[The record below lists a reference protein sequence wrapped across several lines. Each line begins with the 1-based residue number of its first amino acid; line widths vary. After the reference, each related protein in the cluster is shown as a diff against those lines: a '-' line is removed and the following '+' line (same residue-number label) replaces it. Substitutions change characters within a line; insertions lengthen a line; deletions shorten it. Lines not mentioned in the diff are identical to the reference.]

1 MAEAEGARQRKRS
14 SVGATGIPSV
24 SHSSVA
30 GEETRRTTRAA
41 SKRAANDDA
50 SRVAYPAAG
59 GQQAKKRAALASLSS
74 HSSLPASRNASP
86 VSEAN
91 AKKRTALASLSNSA
105 NVPILRTGG
114 PAAGAKTGVFGQ
126 LGVGKTKPSAATANS
141 KKSDGEVISG
151 IERKDAVAEKSVSKA
166 SSIILTP
173 DTAED
178 QENVPPPVPKKTTE
192 YNSNF
197 SAPQSAPGSKDASVH
212 SNAAVIAS
220 LERKTLQNLYI
231 SRNSKALHQELG
243 WGSNSHNYTDI
254 DCDLTDPQMC
264 SIYAI
269 DIYEHLRMQEVKRR
283 PSTEFMESV
292 QQDINA
298 SMRGILIDWLVEVAE
313 EYKLVPDTLY
323 LTVSYIDRFLSKN
336 VVKRQRLQLLG
347 VSCML
352 IAAKYEEICAPQV
365 EEFCYITDNTY
376 GREEVLEMERR
387 VLSNLHFELTTPTT
401 KSFLRRFIR
410 AAQAGYAV
418 PALQLE
424 FLGNYLAELT
434 LVEYSFLQYLPS
446 LVAASAVFV
455 AKLTLDADSRPWNLT
470 LQHYSGYRP
479 SELQDCRLKL
489 GAAHDGLLLVTGA
502 ECEVKNG
509 LDLSRSSVYA
519 TMSDAAGNGRVGV

>member
-1 MAEAEGARQRKRS
+1 MSEAEGPRQRKRS

-24 SHSSVA
+24 SHSSVQ

-50 SRVAYPAAG
+50 SRVAYPTAG

-91 AKKRTALASLSNSA
+91 VKKRAALASLSNSA
-105 NVPILRTGG
+105 NVPVLRNGG
-114 PAAGAKTGVFGQ
+114 PAAAKTGTLSQFGF
-126 LGVGKTKPSAATANS
+126 GKAKPAANS
-141 KKSDGEVISG
+141 KKGDGEVVS
-151 IERKDAVAEKSVSKA
+151 AAAEKKEGVMQEKTSSKA
-166 SSIILTP
+166 SSITLTP
-173 DTAED
+173 DAVED

-192 YNSNF
+192 YNNNF
-197 SAPQSAPGSKDASVH
+197 SLPQSASVSKDASVQ

-243 WGSNSHNYTDI
+243 LSGRSHNYTDI
-254 DCDLTDPQMC
+254 DGDLTDPQMC

-292 QQDINA
+292 QQDINS

-336 VVKRQRLQLLG
+336 IVNRQRLQLLG

-376 GREEVLEMERR
+376 AREEVLEMERQ

-410 AAQAGYAV
+410 AAQAGYPV
-418 PALQLE
+418 PSLQLE

-455 AKLTLDADSRPWNLT
+455 AKLTLDSDTCPWNLT

-479 SELQDCRLKL
+479 SELQDCNTFRISSNRQYRCKSGSMSKRL
-489 GAAHDGLLLVTGA
+489 TG
-502 ECEVKNG
+502 
-509 LDLSRSSVYA
+509 
-519 TMSDAAGNGRVGV
+519 